1 MQTTANGQGQPLLV
15 VPKKTGGD
23 VHILTDFRELN
34 KVMKWKPY
42 PLPKVSNLLQKLQG
56 FKYATAIDL
65 SMGYYHI

>member
-15 VPKKTGGD
+15 VPKKTGD